1 MNENIKKVIEAIS
14 KSEKITGE
22 DIMFAFNVGYRQ
34 GRIELLEEQLGVAK

>member
-1 MNENIKKVIEAIS
+1 MNEKIKKVIEVMS

>member
-1 MNENIKKVIEAIS
+1 MNEKIKNVIEVMS

-34 GRIELLEEQLGVAK
+34 GRIDVLEEQLGVAK

>member
-1 MNENIKKVIEAIS
+1 MNEQIKNVIEVMS

>member
-1 MNENIKKVIEAIS
+1 MNEKIKKVIEAMS

-34 GRIELLEEQLGVAK
+34 GRIEVLEEQLGGVK